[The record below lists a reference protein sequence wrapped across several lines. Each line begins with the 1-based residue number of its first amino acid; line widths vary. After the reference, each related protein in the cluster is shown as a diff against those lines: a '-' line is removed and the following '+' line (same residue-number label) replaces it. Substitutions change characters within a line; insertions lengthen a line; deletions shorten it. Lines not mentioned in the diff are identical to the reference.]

1 MKEVWCCFRSKLIGV
16 VAVGVAVSCVDAEV
30 RSIDNLLLNG
40 RFDADQMELPLYWYS
55 PNVPQVISAHS
66 SGGPHGLPF
75 VRFAAPLGKV
85 SWRESCLRQRGI
97 ELVSN
102 GTYRLSAWVRTK
114 GFRAASSGIGIANTG
129 WSASCI
135 LEGVP
140 ESCDWREIKR
150 DVAMCGSLDGTY
162 SAVIYANDFSGELD
176 VADFR
181 LSAVD
186 AVACA
191 GSSPSRS
198 GATTPRFV
206 PWEPLLHRISRTDRK
221 VSFRFFGKLPSGEV
235 DDYDVVLDVEG
246 VQSCVRQR
254 LKPDLN
260 TFTLPAG
267 ASSGKIKLS
276 IIGRDDGKTVFACG
290 YSYSL
295 ADDIKHSNEGHR
307 RLNNLVTEVLSAP
320 LAAMEAEQRFEF
332 TTLREGWTFAALR
345 SEVKP
350 GIEVVI
356 DGLTV
361 IRSDTPRLETFRLL
375 PAGRHV
381 VCIRNAGTGGQIVVR
396 TIPELF
402 NYCPGVDNPIAEN
415 LHYDWDFQM
424 KHMFSA
430 VTTLN
435 GGVIPTERIGWIK
448 ENGYRWLANFQAE
461 DLADDDEL
469 ARRLASSG
477 GIRKPQ
483 YDGVTCD
490 ELFFGRFDQIQ
501 RYTTGLRAFDGADDH
516 LIYTWIVGKPG
527 LSGVDHDFI
536 SACCNASRGRG
547 RLLCE
552 AYCRTKATEDEART
566 YLARYVGET
575 FASIRDWHPLAVQST
590 GIIFGNFNQ
599 IPILSLSHHPEVDY
613 KYFLDMQLHYVAT
626 DPTFKG
632 LGCVGYWGSSYANEE
647 QYRWSFMLLRHYC
660 IEGRTDRLS
669 DKYGLSYIPGLLK
682 NGDFRGTLKPWSAS
696 GEVRL
701 ESHLGFGSRAQ
712 NRWGDNGDLG
722 DTFAALG
729 RTASLSQQVRRL
741 VPDRLYCL
749 QLCVFSVQ
757 DAKSNKVAPRRFPL
771 KCDLV
776 GDVEVLPSYSWVHVD
791 QRIKGRYARNNGVAR
806 TNLHHLIFRAKG
818 QNARVTLRNDSD
830 EELGVNCVS
839 LTPYIPE

>member
-198 GATTPRFV
+198 GATTPRLV

-295 ADDIKHSNEGHR
+295 AGDIKHSNEGHR